1 MNKCIFM
8 SVRKGA
14 FNKNSLQ
21 SCPLAIF
28 IVATLLL
35 ASVMA
40 FAQGS
45 NGLPV
50 TISVEGGKISRVLS
64 GGNKDVR
71 TFKGIPYAKPPV
83 GPLRW
88 KPPQPVEA
96 WEGVRQ
102 CNEFGSACMQPLG
115 VLKAMGMDVGEKFSE
130 DCLSLNVWTAAK
142 SENEKRPVMMW
153 IHGGGNVAGASTELS
168 TDGEA
173 LARQGVVVVSISYR
187 LGIFGFFAHPMLSKE
202 SLYNVSGNY
211 GLLDIIAALKWIQKN
226 IQAFGGD
233 PGNVTVFGQSAG
245 AYNVCY
251 LMATPFAKGLFHRAI
266 AESGHA
272 LAPLTNRH
280 LRQGW
285 YGLEPMEKQGERLAI
300 DLGCSDAADPVTAL
314 RSQSSEKLLG
324 ASKAAMFPSGAAV
337 YPPGNTF
344 GPVIDGWVLP
354 DDVQTIFEEGKQNLV
369 PLIAG
374 ANADEA
380 TIFFPKSPFD
390 NVEAYRAWLK
400 NIFGK
405 FTDDLLAKYP
415 ANEPTEIRKSLVGFM
430 GDLWFL
436 PGAHRLVRA
445 MEKAGG
451 KAYSYIFTMAWPG
464 PMATAGAYHGSEIVF
479 VFDNIDLIKAKRKV
493 PFEEK
498 HQALAKIISGYWV
511 QFVKTGN
518 PNKEGLV
525 EWPSYDPNKD
535 QYIELG
541 EVVKVGQGLRKDRLD
556 FWDKFDIERRNKR

>member
-1 MNKCIFM
+1 MVLIEMK
-8 SVRKGA
+8 KT
-14 FNKNSLQ
+14 FNKTALLSSLF
-21 SCPLAIF
+21 SFFIF
-28 IVATLLL
+28 VALLL
-35 ASVMA
+35 ASITA
-40 FAQGS
+40 YAQGS
-45 NGLPV
+45 GGLPE
-50 TISVEGGKISRVLS
+50 TIAIEGGKISGLTL
-64 GGNKDVR
+64 GENKDVWA
-71 TFKGIPYAKPPV
+71 FKGIPYAKPPL

-88 KPPQPVEA
+88 KPPQPVGA

-102 CNEFGSACMQPLG
+102 SNEFGPACMQPG
-115 VLKAMGMDVGEKFSE
+115 ILKAMGVDLGEKFSE

-142 SENEKRPVMMW
+142 SADERRPVMMW
-153 IHGGGNVAGASTELS
+153 IHGGGNVAGASTEPS

-173 LARQGVVVVSISYR
+173 LARQGVVVVSINYR

-202 SLYNVSGNY
+202 SSYNVSGNY

-233 PGNVTVFGQSAG
+233 PGNVTIWGQSAG

-280 LRQGW
+280 LREGW
-285 YGLEPMEKQGERLAI
+285 YGLEPMEKQGERLAK

-314 RSQSSEKLLG
+314 RSLSAEKLLG
-324 ASKAAMFPSGAAV
+324 ASKGVMFPSGASA

-369 PLIAG
+369 PLLVG
-374 ANADEA
+374 ATANEA

-390 NVEAYRAWLK
+390 NVEAYRTMLK
-400 NIFGK
+400 NTFGK
-405 FTDDLLAKYP
+405 FADDILAKYP
-415 ANEPTEIRKSLVGFM
+415 ANEPTEIRKSFVDYA

-436 PGAHRLVRA
+436 PGARRFVRA

-451 KAYSYIFTMAWPG
+451 KAYLYLFSMAWPG
-464 PMATAGAYHGSEIVF
+464 PMAAAGAYHGSEIVF
-479 VFDNIDLIKAKRKV
+479 VFDNIDLVKAKGKV

-498 HQALAKIISGYWV
+498 HQALAKVMSGYWV
-511 QFVKTGN
+511 QFAKTGN

-525 EWPSYDPNKD
+525 EWPSYDSSKD

-541 EVVKVGQGLRKDRLD
+541 EVVKVGQGLRKDKLD
-556 FWDKFDIERRNKR
+556 LWDKFDVERRKKR